1 MIMYIL
7 FVMELLNFC
16 KKHIKKLLAVAGIV
30 AVCYLLAATVF
41 VVVALAA
48 DNRRGN
54 PFDLSDLPPAIA
66 HNPGESDYNGEFVVP
81 GHFLTPSDPY
91 ENGGGILRPPARTN
105 FILMGI
111 DHFSLADA
119 IMVGTLYRDTGA
131 VHLMSVPRD
140 THIVLS
146 QTRHNQLRNNGL
158 WVPRELKLNELRSYG
173 GRAQGPDLIMHEVS
187 NMLGVEFHYYI
198 EMHLSGFVR
207 IIDHIG
213 GVYFNVPRNMHFE
226 DPAWNSVIAHVPAG
240 YQRLNGRQ
248 AEGVI
253 RYRGFA
259 NADLGR
265 NTTQMQF
272 MTALIEQ
279 LLTRDVLLDDP
290 LGLASIIIDNV
301 SVGAGNRPG
310 TNASIPGLMRYL
322 PVIPLM
328 GEVNTFTMPG
338 ASGWRN
344 NRSVFLPDVS
354 ELHNVANQVF
364 RAHVEVEAGEADE
377 DSEYDDEAEEAN
389 EGA

>member
-1 MIMYIL
+1 
-7 FVMELLNFC
+7 MEMLNFC

-54 PFDLSDLPPAIA
+54 IEFPTFPPADE
-66 HNPGESDYNGEFVVP
+66 HNPGAADDNDEFFTP
-81 GHFLTPSDPY
+81 DHFLVPTEPAE
-91 ENGGGILRPPARTN
+91 ENGAGLFRPPARTN

-131 VHLMSVPRD
+131 IHLMSVPRD
-140 THIVLS
+140 TYIVLS
-146 QTRHNQLRNNGL
+146 QTRHAHLRNIGL
-158 WVPRELKLNELRSYG
+158 GLQRELKLNELRSYG
-173 GRAQGPDLIMHEVS
+173 GRSLGPDLIMHEVG

-198 EMHLSGFVR
+198 EVNLSGFAR
-207 IIDHIG
+207 IVDHIG
-213 GVYFNVPRNMHFE
+213 GVYFHVPRAMTFE

-240 YQRLNGRQ
+240 MQRLNGRQ
-248 AEGVI
+248 AEGVV
-253 RYRGFA
+253 RYRGYN

-265 NTTQMQF
+265 NAVQLQF

-279 LLTRDVLLDDP
+279 LLVRDVLLDDP
-290 LGLASIIIDNV
+290 LALAGIIIDNV

-310 TNASIPGLMRYL
+310 TNVTIPGLMRYL
-322 PVIPLM
+322 PILPTM

-338 ASGWRN
+338 VSGWRGG
-344 NRSVFLPDVS
+344 RSVFLPDLN
-354 ELHNVANQVF
+354 ELHDVANQVF
-364 RAHVEVEAGEADE
+364 RAAAETSDDGEGGYE
-377 DSEYDDEAEEAN
+377 GGYDDDAYDDDDDA
-389 EGA
+389 